1 MPSKSTKST
10 SDKKTKAKKSE
21 NGSLGVIYSGL
32 FKPRACKLFWHD
44 TEDPEDML
52 ADEKKLYGKYMRA
65 SYINCED
72 AEKIFGKV
80 AKKYNDQNEIG
91 DLYCANSGSI
101 FKTIKEE
108 SGIEGIRAK
117 HFGDQKPKT
126 AKKDTKDAE
135 SGEETEDEKPKKV
148 QKKTTKVEKEEKT
161 TKVAKVTKSSK
172 SSKKEESEVEESESE
187 EESENEES
195 ESENEAPKKVQKG
208 SKSVKPTKTVPK
220 KETKKPSKTK

>member
-10 SDKKTKAKKSE
+10 SDKKTKSKKSE

-52 ADEKKLYGKYMRA
+52 TDEKKLYGKYMRA

-72 AEKIFGKV
+72 VEKIFGKV

-108 SGIEGIRAK
+108 SGVEGIRAK

-126 AKKDTKDAE
+126 TKKDSKNAE

-148 QKKTTKVEKEEKT
+148 QKKT
-161 TKVAKVTKSSK
+161 SK
-172 SSKKEESEVEESESE
+172 SSKKEESEEDSESE
-187 EESENEES
+187 EESEAEEES
-195 ESENEAPKKVQKG
+195 ESENEAPKKVKKG
-208 SKSVKPTKTVPK
+208 SKSAKPSKTTLK
-220 KETKKPSKTK
+220 KEPKKPSKTK